1 MTIILRFLVSLHR
14 ESIFI
19 QIMLDVNDLF
29 FNHATSE
36 DNESSIDMV
45 SMIKAID
52 ASSRLSCLSTFAIDF
67 DRHELIY
74 RSEQLAYIDE
84 STVKDRQRDCVNP
97 YWSLIS
103 EDTLEKLLIIR
114 SNYLLPDK
122 ELTAEEFINHVCT
135 IDYPIILRNHE
146 LYITQKFTP
155 LTMRNDGITKIGM
168 FTINYSNKKE
178 IESSIIAPSG
188 KRFRFN
194 FEEQQF
200 VEFDLGVTL
209 SLVEKAILHRAR
221 MGMTNEEI
229 AQSLYI
235 SINTVKT
242 HRMRIFKKLHVD
254 TITEALAVI
263 GNYQLL

>member
-1 MTIILRFLVSLHR
+1 
-14 ESIFI
+14 
-19 QIMLDVNDLF
+19 MLDVNNLF
-29 FNHATSE
+29 FNHATSK
-36 DNESSIDMV
+36 DDESHVDVLSLT
-45 SMIKAID
+45 KAID

-84 STVKDRQRDCVNP
+84 STVKDIKRDCANP

-103 EDTLEKLLIIR
+103 DETLEKLLVIR
-114 SNYLLPDK
+114 NNYLLPNQ
-122 ELTAEEFINHVCT
+122 ELSEEEYANHVCT

-146 LYITQKFTP
+146 LFITQKFTP
-155 LTMRNDGITKIGM
+155 LIMRNDGITKVGM
-168 FTINYSNKKE
+168 FTINYSNKNE
-178 IESSIIAPSG
+178 IESSIIASSG
-188 KRFRFN
+188 KRFRFD
-194 FEEQQF
+194 FEENRF
-200 VEFDLGVTL
+200 VEYDLGVTL

-242 HRMRIFKKLHVD
+242 HRMRIFNKLHVD

-263 GNYQLL
+263 GNYQLV